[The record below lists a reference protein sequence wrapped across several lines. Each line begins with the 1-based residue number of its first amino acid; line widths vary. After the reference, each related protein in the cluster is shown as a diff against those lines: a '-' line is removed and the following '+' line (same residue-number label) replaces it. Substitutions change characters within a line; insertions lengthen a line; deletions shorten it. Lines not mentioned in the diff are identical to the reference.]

1 MSDMKLIMEAWRSY
15 GSLSEQEYSD
25 CPTNSIKLSDIAVAM
40 AGTIEDEEEKA
51 AVMGALEAKLNRP
64 LKDKLEKLEPL
75 TGVLV
80 AAGAVFAVPVVAGA
94 GVGVAIAGIIGAAAS
109 LTANLLGISANKKID
124 ANKASVRNLMNLFCI
139 DDETLNL
146 IADKHE
152 ARYYKESGIFDEMK
166 RLYAEALSGPNNDME
181 IPDLTKHLVTWINNN
196 TEYKNS
202 DASSIEMKR

>member
-1 MSDMKLIMEAWRSY
+1 MESWRSY
-15 GSLSEQEYSD
+15 KHLREQEYAD

-40 AGTIEDEEEKA
+40 VGTIEDEEEKA
-51 AVMGALEAKLNRP
+51 KVMGALEAKMNRP
-64 LKDKLEKLEPL
+64 LKNKLEKLEPL

-94 GVGVAIAGIIGAAAS
+94 GIGVAIAGIVGAVAS
-109 LTANLLGISANKKID
+109 LTANLLGVSANKKID

-139 DDETLNL
+139 DDETLDL

-152 ARYYKESGIFDEMK
+152 AKYYEESGIFDEMK
-166 RLYAEALSGPNNDME
+166 RLYSDALSGPDNDME
-181 IPDLTKHLVTWINNN
+181 IPDLTKHLVDWINRN
-196 TEYKNS
+196 TTYKDS